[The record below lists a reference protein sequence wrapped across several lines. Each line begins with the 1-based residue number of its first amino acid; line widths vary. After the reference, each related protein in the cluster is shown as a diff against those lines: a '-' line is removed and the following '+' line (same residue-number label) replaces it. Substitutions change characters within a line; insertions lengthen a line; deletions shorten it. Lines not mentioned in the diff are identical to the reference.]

1 MCALSQEVVAK
12 ERAASADNALLGS
25 YAVDFDALT
34 LRSKVGKGGF
44 GIVYRAEFNRGKQP
58 RRRAVLTVPTRALPT
73 PQPRAR

>member
-12 ERAASADNALLGS
+12 ERAASADNALLDS
-25 YAVDFDALT
+25 YAIDFDALT

-44 GIVYRAEFNRGKQP
+44 GIVYRAEFNRGKP